1 MELLIMNKSN
11 RTTAE
16 HDLELGEDQREDV
29 DFETALRREMYS
41 GRITATEALEH
52 FKDHLADGHN
62 SEPVESNT
70 YDDGGVPTVPKLIL
84 EMTEAELES
93 ASTDDLA
100 AAIILRLEVAESHI
114 WAELDTI
121 DNRIPGFGLGAKIII
136 SDALKEIAENFRTGS
151 IRHWKK
157 PTD

>member
-1 MELLIMNKSN
+1 MEDFSMNKSK

-16 HDLELGEDQREDV
+16 LYQQLAEDRQEDV
-29 DFETALRREMYS
+29 DFQTALRREMYA
-41 GRITATEALEH
+41 GRITAMEALER
-52 FKDHLADGHN
+52 FRDHLADGHDE
-62 SEPVESNT
+62 EPHEANT
-70 YDDGGVPTVPKLIL
+70 YKDGSVPTVPKLIL
-84 EMTEAELES
+84 EMTEPELES
-93 ASTDDLA
+93 ASTDQLA

-114 WAELDTI
+114 WAELDII

-136 SDALKEIAENFRTGS
+136 SDALQEIAENFRTGS